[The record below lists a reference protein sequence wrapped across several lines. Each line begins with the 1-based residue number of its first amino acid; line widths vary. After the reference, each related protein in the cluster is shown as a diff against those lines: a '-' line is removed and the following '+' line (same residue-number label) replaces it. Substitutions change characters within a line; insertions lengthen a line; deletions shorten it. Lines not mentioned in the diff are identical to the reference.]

1 MESKG
6 FNENE
11 LSDSNKE
18 ALRFET
24 LGEARVAVKT
34 EIMHFTNTQEILDFE
49 AVKVSKNDGVY
60 GITWGRLVRDYLKTA
75 YSGEATETEIVS
87 YGVMY
92 KVLKRG
98 EVTVFYDKDGNTL
111 FDVVN
116 DRLEKEYDRLMDDS
130 TETGAETTEPETGD
144 EAAAGD
150 EKENTDKEKVEA
162 DDNVIFMGTTSVA
175 EAVMGLPAPT
185 EEEIKATKEEK
196 AKSAKEKAR
205 EKLERER
212 EKAIEKEKE
221 EGMPPFA
228 ESVIGYLL
236 KRCKEDEGLLQDVI
250 QEHKTWDKCLEYLRE
265 QALKLIKNRD
275 RDVWLCID
283 DDVVFEWA
291 EDYYHKNDKAEE
303 EEKARKAAE
312 RVERNKK
319 AAERRKESG
328 KKKGAKKKGAE
339 GKEAG
344 VKTANG
350 KTAEKPAPEEKDKK
364 QAVPGE
370 KKEKSKHGKKGW
382 EVEGQMDLFSMME
395 M

>member
-24 LGEARVAVKT
+24 LGEARVAIKT

-185 EEEIKATKEEK
+185 EEEIKTAVKETVE
-196 AKSAKEKAR
+196 AVKEKAQ
-205 EKLERER
+205 EKLKKEMREA
-212 EKAIEKEKE
+212 KDKT
-221 EGMPPFA
+221 FA
-228 ESVIGYLL
+228 EAVIGYLL
-236 KRCKEDEGLLQDVI
+236 ERCEEDKGLAEDVT
-250 QEHKTWDKCLEYLRE
+250 QEHKTWQKCVDYLYS
-265 QALKLIKNRD
+265 QARKQVKGNCVAVRD
-275 RDVWLCID
+275 E
-283 DDVVFEWA
+283 VVYEWA
-291 EDYYHKNDKAEE
+291 EDYYHKDDKAEE
-303 EEKARKAAE
+303 EEKVRKAAE
-312 RVERNKK
+312 QAKREKE
-319 AAERRKESG
+319 AAEQKKKSG

-370 KKEKSKHGKKGW
+370 KKEKSKHGKTGW